1 MELAV
6 PHHHFSD
13 EILLDYSAGNAKEP
27 LGLPVACHLD
37 LCPDCRDRV
46 ADLEAVASASLLT
59 FGFPRAS
66 QDVRARLLSELGP
79 RTMPVDASEPPI
91 ARELAGL
98 GLPVALH
105 RYLSADHHPHWR
117 LLIPGVRE
125 IRLGLREQGASARLV
140 RLRPGV
146 VIPLHDH
153 EGPEYTVVFRGGLEE
168 GEAHFQRGDVCV
180 RDEGID
186 HEQHVERGEECIA
199 LVVNHGG
206 LVPRTLKGHLFK
218 LIAGG

>member
-6 PHHHFSD
+6 PQHHFSD

-27 LGLPVACHLD
+27 LGMPVACHLD
-37 LCPDCRDRV
+37 LCRDCRDRV

-79 RTMPVDASEPPI
+79 RIAPASPPPI
-91 ARELAGL
+91 APELAAL
-98 GLPVALH
+98 DLPLTLH
-105 RYLSADHHPHWR
+105 RYLSADSHPRWR

-125 IRLGLREQGASARLV
+125 IRLGLREPGASARLV

-153 EGPEYTVVFRGGLEE
+153 EGPEYTVVFRGGLDE
-168 GEAHFQRGDVCV
+168 GAAHFQRGDVCV
-180 RDEGID
+180 RDQGID
-186 HEQHVERGEECIA
+186 HEQRVEAGEDCVA

-206 LVPRTLKGHLFK
+206 LVPRTLKGRLFK